1 MTTIKVTCTDCG
13 DIDLSPADLSL
24 CVAPTWAH
32 YSFTCTECGSTLF
45 KSADSEVVD
54 LLSSAGVET
63 VHVPAEALETHA
75 GSPIGYDDILD
86 FALALGDDR
95 AIAADLAGVS
105 VPLVPRSR
113 RRRIRR

>member
-1 MTTIKVTCTDCG
+1 MTTIKVTCPDCG

-24 CVAPTWAH
+24 CVAPNWAH
-32 YSFTCTECGSTLF
+32 YSFTCSECGVTLF
-45 KSADSEVVD
+45 KTADAEVVD

-63 VHVPAEALETHA
+63 LHVPAEALENHS
-75 GSPIGYDDILD
+75 GPVIGYDDILD

-105 VPLVPRSR
+105 VPLAPRGR